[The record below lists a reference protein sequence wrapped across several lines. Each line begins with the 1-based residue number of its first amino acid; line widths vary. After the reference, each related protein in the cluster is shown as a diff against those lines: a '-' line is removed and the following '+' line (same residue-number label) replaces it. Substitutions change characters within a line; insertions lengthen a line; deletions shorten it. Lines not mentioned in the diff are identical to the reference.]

1 MIPLLM
7 EREEIVLR
15 SGYKTFGSY
24 GAHVTAFSDCP
35 GRDRRLAPRVVL
47 TPITC

>member
-15 SGYKTFGSY
+15 SGYKHSAPTEP
-24 GAHVTAFSDCP
+24 TLQPFSDCP
-35 GRDRRLAPRVVL
+35 GRDQRPAPQVVL